1 MTAPVGKAPAK
12 AEKKLDPKPEP
23 KFDPWTKEEKESSK
37 TNYACEILVSNG
49 SLADVHTAQAPNDA
63 WVVKYIVDD
72 KQCLDL
78 TRGTRTKL
86 FDMYWDKFKEGL
98 QSIEYGKGT
107 VSPKLWGYQAASL
120 SKKKRRKG

>member
-12 AEKKLDPKPEP
+12 QEKKLDPKPEV
-23 KFDPWTKEEKESSK
+23 KFEPWTKEEKESSK